1 LEGLFG
7 LHYPQD
13 RQAHFCPKK
22 EKKYFQKFLDK
33 TSSQSPVS
41 CEGRKHRPRKTR
53 RNPEMKPNRGGP
65 KRRDDELVDTLMAIS
80 VVAKRMAT
88 RIRTGCPKK
97 KETGV
102 KNGQDKRV

>member
-1 LEGLFG
+1 LPNEN
-7 LHYPQD
+7 
-13 RQAHFCPKK
+13 KK
-22 EKKYFQKFLDK
+22 SFFLDLLGK
-33 TSSQSPVS
+33 TAFQRPVS